1 MAKPI
6 SNDLRGRVIA
16 AISSGMSRRAAAARF
31 DVSAASAIRWQ
42 ALAQKQGDARPKP
55 MGGDRRSKPLEEKAA
70 TILALVEAR
79 PDATMEELRSALA
92 ESGVCTSYG
101 ALWRFLDRH
110 EITRK
115 KRPRT
120 PPSRSAPT

>member
-1 MAKPI
+1 M
-6 SNDLRGRVIA
+6 IA

-42 ALAQKQGDARPKP
+42 APTQKQGDAKPKP
-55 MGGDRRSKPLEEKAA
+55 MGGNRRSQRLEKKAA
-70 TILALVEAR
+70 TILALVETR
-79 PDATMEELRSALA
+79 PDATMEELLSALA
-92 ESGVCTSYG
+92 ESGVSASYS
-101 ALWRFLDRH
+101 AHWRFLDRH
-110 EITRK
+110 EIKRK